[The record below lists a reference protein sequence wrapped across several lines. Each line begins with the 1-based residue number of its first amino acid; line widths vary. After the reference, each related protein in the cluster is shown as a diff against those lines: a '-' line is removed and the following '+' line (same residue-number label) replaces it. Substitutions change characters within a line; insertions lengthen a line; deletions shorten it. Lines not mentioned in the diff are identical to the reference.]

1 MFMAKVKVIL
11 KKKHLPCPSKFALWN
26 TYIYVC
32 ASQVNYPKLKPKASK
47 AAAETTTE
55 KVPEKVQERV
65 EEKPAALE
73 IQINQEKKQEKPA
86 TPKVTKKPPPGPPPR
101 LPLPEDNEDEDCPT
115 SGASSMVMV
124 SRPASNRSSLD
135 LETEEEKEARGVEEA
150 REEAEREEFEALERA
165 AALEVER
172 AAEQEQ
178 LERAAALEEE
188 PAPIQVRPRKSTT
201 TLTRGPGTFRKSGT
215 YVCKDVVKT
224 KNGGV
229 SREDLISYLEQE
241 GLMEEEE
248 HRREVLLLLTNYAK
262 KVRKQQM
269 EVILASPVLDNP
281 DVMDEAVTLLQD
293 FVRRKKV

>member
-1 MFMAKVKVIL
+1 MRDQQTQA
-11 KKKHLPCPSKFALWN
+11 P
-26 TYIYVC
+26 
-32 ASQVNYPKLKPKASK
+32 
-47 AAAETTTE
+47 
-55 KVPEKVQERV
+55 
-65 EEKPAALE
+65 
-73 IQINQEKKQEKPA
+73 
-86 TPKVTKKPPPGPPPR
+86 
-101 LPLPEDNEDEDCPT
+101 
-115 SGASSMVMV
+115 
-124 SRPASNRSSLD
+124 
-135 LETEEEKEARGVEEA
+135 
-150 REEAEREEFEALERA
+150 
-165 AALEVER
+165 
-172 AAEQEQ
+172 
-178 LERAAALEEE
+178 LEEE

-293 FVRRKKV
+293 FVRRKQV